1 MGDPIRLMIVHQ
13 NRLFREC
20 LASVLSE
27 SDEYQAI
34 AMEYADGT
42 GLEHVK
48 EEQRPVVILIDMIL
62 PLKCTVE
69 AIQQMRQQFDG
80 VKVVVLVPSNVEEAI
95 VGCVQV
101 GADGCVLD
109 EASVEDIQTVIETV
123 HRGESYCSPQIASS
137 MFAQLGRLARESRW
151 SQRIE
156 TAKLTTRELDVLR
169 LIADD
174 RLSNKLI
181 ARKLSLSLYT
191 VKNHVH
197 NILEKL
203 QVENRYEAAEYAYE
217 QHLLQ

>member
-1 MGDPIRLMIVHQ
+1 MGDSIRLMVVHQ

-20 LASVLSE
+20 LASVF
-27 SDEYQAI
+27 SDYAEYEAVTLG
-34 AMEYADGT
+34 DT
-42 GLEHVK
+42 GPNELQQVSGS
-48 EEQRPVVILIDMIL
+48 RPDVVLTDMSF
-62 PLKCTVE
+62 PLRLTVE
-69 AIQQMRQQFDG
+69 SIQRLRERFYG
-80 VKVVVLVPSNVEEAI
+80 VRVIVLVPASVEEAI

-109 EASVEDIQTVIETV
+109 EASIEELKVVIETV
-123 HRGESYCSPQIASS
+123 NRGETYCSPQIANS
-137 MFAQLGRLARESRW
+137 MFAQLGKLARENRW

-156 TAKLTTRELDVLR
+156 SAKLTTRELDVLR

-174 RLSNKLI
+174 RLSNKQI
-181 ARKLSLSLYT
+181 ARKLTLSLYT

-217 QHLLQ
+217 QHLLK